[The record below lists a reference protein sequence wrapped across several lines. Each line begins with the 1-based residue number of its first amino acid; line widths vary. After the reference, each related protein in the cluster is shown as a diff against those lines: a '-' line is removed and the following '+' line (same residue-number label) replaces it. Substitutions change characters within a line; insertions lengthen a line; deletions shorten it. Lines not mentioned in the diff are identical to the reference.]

1 LSRLATRPFWTLG
14 QYGQRRT
21 RLVARA
27 RVSTFVR
34 RWFAA
39 KGFIEVQPAALQ
51 VSPGNETH
59 LHGFKTALVLADGS
73 PHDAY
78 LHTSP
83 EFAMKK
89 LLAAGER
96 QIFTLAS
103 VFRNRER
110 TALHA
115 PEFVMLEWYRA
126 YATLER
132 LIEDCVA
139 VAALAAHVAGTK
151 VFVYRGREASPFD
164 PPERLTVR
172 DAFRRYASIDLYNS
186 LPINGRA
193 DTETLARQAKN
204 SGVRV
209 APDDDW
215 SDIFSRILSE
225 RVEPNLGLGRPTVL
239 YAYPASEAALGQIN
253 PNDPRI
259 VERFEL
265 YYCGVEL
272 ANAFHELRDPGEQRR
287 RFASSIKEQ
296 QRIFGV
302 SYPIDE
308 NFLAA
313 LADMPDASGAALG
326 FDRLIML
333 ATRAERV
340 ESVQWTPVFDPIG
353 GSE

>member
-1 LSRLATRPFWTLG
+1 LNPLAPHAFWDRG
-14 QYGQRRT
+14 RYGQRRAG
-21 RLVARA
+21 LVSRA
-27 RVSTFVR
+27 RISTFVR
-34 RWFAA
+34 RWFDA

-51 VSPGNETH
+51 ASPGNEAH
-59 LHGFKTALVLADGS
+59 LHGFKTALLLPDGS
-73 PHDAY
+73 PHDSY

-89 LLAAGER
+89 LLTAGER
-96 QIFTLAS
+96 QIFTLAN

-139 VAALAAHVAGTK
+139 IIRLAAYVAGTK
-151 VFVYRGREASPFD
+151 VFIYRGRQASPFD
-164 PPERLTVR
+164 QPERLTVR
-172 DAFRRYASIDLYNS
+172 DAFRRYASIDIYDS
-186 LPINGRA
+186 LPISGHA
-193 DTETLARQAKN
+193 DAETFARQAKN

-225 RVEPNLGLGRPTVL
+225 RVEPNLGIGRPTVL
-239 YAYPASEAALGQIN
+239 HAYPASEAALAQAH

-259 VERFEL
+259 AERFEL
-265 YYCGVEL
+265 YCCGVEL
-272 ANAFHELRDPGEQRR
+272 ANAFHELRDPSEQRR
-287 RFASSIKEQ
+287 RFISSAREQ

-302 SYPIDE
+302 SYPVDE
-308 NFLAA
+308 DFLAA

-333 ATRAERV
+333 ATGAQRV
-340 ESVQWTPVFDPIG
+340 ESIQWTPVFDPIG
-353 GSE
+353 GSQ